1 MNYSDALRKLILLT
15 LFGLST
21 LATVSAQRVDPLNFG
36 EVRCGESAC
45 EVVQIRSLNLGE
57 TIVQISL
64 RDSTTFLLGADPVLP
79 RIIPNQDS
87 VELSLCFSPLRT
99 GNFTD
104 VLQLIITD
112 TVDQDIDTVE
122 VQLSGIGIGPNLQL
136 DPPILR
142 FAETEIGKTSTQQ
155 VVVRNVGQDPIDL
168 DLSQLAG
175 IVDPYRIVDDSI
187 FPVTIDPNGSV
198 VIEVEFAPT
207 SQGYISVYTDIR
219 TGCNQKAR
227 LLITGNTPDMLEEGF
242 GEVPCDEVAC
252 DTVWVKGEGPND
264 RVRSIRMRDSVSF
277 FVGKNLSFPITLPV
291 GDSIGIPVCFQP
303 SRRGNIIDSL
313 VVNIERGGLDEA
325 IRVRLKGTGI
335 GPNVEIDPIVLNF
348 PRTAIAGTSQLTT
361 RFTNSGER
369 PLLVTEADLMIPA
382 PFRLVTPLP
391 IELAPGES
399 IDIEIE
405 FAPTE
410 TGIFSRPVDVTVGCN
425 RLVQIGLNGSTDF
438 IGTGG
443 VLRVTKIG
451 FNPANDERVP
461 CDVSQCTDVTLSNVG
476 NATLVV
482 DSLYWFDGGLG
493 YTAVPF
499 SPIRL
504 TIPPNESTVVK
515 VCIDAKRAGTLV
527 DSLYLRSND
536 RRSIAFGIVFDA
548 SRSMVLDSIRCSPN
562 TYTRLREAKVQA
574 KAFID
579 NTLLYLPSLD
589 IQDQLAIIHYSSE
602 RKSPGSQITPV
613 INTSYPLEFITDPG
627 RTVAKASIDAIT
639 EIGGTYT
646 GAALRAMIDTLKK
659 SPLKD
664 RVIVLISDG
673 KTDDNL
679 NNLSPVSTIIN
690 EANAAGVKIF
700 SIGIALS
707 ELAPT
712 DFQDARDYLTTLS
725 RRTNGKEF
733 LIEDCGSLQDA
744 FAEITEIVSQG
755 GTWVEPFK
763 ITVSA
768 PQLIADNVRFDSLYI
783 YDDSCMTVTL
793 TNVGEGTAI
802 VNKIDLLTL
811 AGDPS
816 TEFTL
821 DGASVSFPIQIPE
834 NGQRDVVICFRP
846 EKLRE
851 REAALRAVYNSCFD
865 ENATAV
871 LNGTGYAEANL
882 RITDVKTALPGDV
895 VTLPIYG
902 DSSLANYDV
911 NSIVWTLRWN
921 RTMLELQ
928 SVRPGAEAN
937 GASVV
942 QSGPIVE
949 NGRYAEVELRADGPA
964 LLSAGELAQLDF
976 EFLRGDS
983 LAAYV
988 EITSGTFEDANPKML
1003 VKNAGVVIHDS
1014 ICFRELRAIE
1024 FRGTPAKIAV
1034 TSVSPTP
1041 ATGDRI
1047 DLELTSTNKE
1057 RVFLDLYDAQG
1068 ATTILTEE
1076 YDLPEGDSRLTLNV
1090 SSLTPGVYYLR
1101 LRAAR
1106 SSETVYRKLI
1116 IQK

>member
-1 MNYSDALRKLILLT
+1 MNYSDVLRQLILLT
-15 LFGLST
+15 LFGLFT

-45 EVVQIRSLNLGE
+45 EVVQIRSLDSGE
-57 TIVQISL
+57 TIVQVSL

-87 VELSLCFSPLRT
+87 VELSLCFSPSRT
-99 GNFTD
+99 GNFTEI
-104 VLQLIITD
+104 LQLIITD
-112 TVDQDIDTVE
+112 TVSQDIDTVE
-122 VQLSGIGIGPNLQL
+122 VELSGIGIGPNLQL
-136 DPPILR
+136 DPPILS
-142 FAETEIGKTSTQQ
+142 FAETELGKTSTRQ
-155 VVVRNVGQDPIDL
+155 VIVRNVGQDPIDL

-187 FPVTIDPNGSV
+187 FPVTIDPNDSV
-198 VIEVEFAPT
+198 VIDVEFAPT
-207 SQGYISVYTDIR
+207 SQGYVSVYTDIR
-219 TGCNQKAR
+219 TGCNQRAR
-227 LLITGNTPDMLEEGF
+227 LLITGNTPDLLEEGF
-242 GEVPCDEVAC
+242 GEVPCDEVVC
-252 DTVWVKGEGPND
+252 DTVWVKGEGSND

-277 FVGKNLSFPITLPV
+277 FIGNNLSLPIALPV

-325 IRVRLKGTGI
+325 IRIRLKGTGI

-348 PRTAIAGTSQLTT
+348 PRTAIAGTSRLTT

-369 PLLVTEADLMIPA
+369 PLLVTEADLMVPP
-382 PFRLVTPLP
+382 PFRLVTSLP

-399 IDIEIE
+399 VDIDIE
-405 FAPTE
+405 FVPTE
-410 TGIFSRPVDVTVGCN
+410 TGVFSRPVDVTVGCN

-443 VLRVTKIG
+443 VLRVTKVG

-482 DSLYWFDGGLG
+482 DSLYWFNGGLG
-493 YTAVPF
+493 YTSVPS
-499 SPIRL
+499 SPVRL
-504 TIPPNESTVVK
+504 TIAPNESTVVK

-527 DSLYLRSND
+527 DSLYIRSND

-548 SRSMVLDSIRCSPN
+548 SRSMVLDSITCPPN
-562 TYTRLREAKVQA
+562 IYTRLREAKVQA

-579 NTLLYLPSLD
+579 NTLLYLPSLG

-602 RKSPGSQITPV
+602 RKTPSSPITPV
-613 INTSYPLEFITDPG
+613 INTSFPLDLITDPG
-627 RTVAKASIDAIT
+627 RIVAKSSIDAIV
-639 EIGGTYT
+639 EIGGTFT
-646 GAALRAMIDTLKK
+646 GAALRSMIETLKS
-659 SPLKD
+659 SPLED

-679 NNLSPVSTIIN
+679 SNLSPVNTIIN

-707 ELAPT
+707 ENE
-712 DFQDARDYLTTLS
+712 ARDYLTTLS
-725 RRTNGKEF
+725 RRTNAKEF
-733 LIEDCGSLQDA
+733 LIDDCGSLQDA

-768 PQLIADNVRFDSLYI
+768 PQLIADNIRFDSLYI
-783 YDDSCMTVTL
+783 YDDSCVTVTL

-811 AGDPS
+811 TGDPS

-821 DGASVSFPIQIPE
+821 DGTSVSFPIQIPE

-882 RITDVKTALPGDV
+882 RITDVKTALPGDI

-949 NGRYAEVELRADGPA
+949 NGRYAEVELRANGPA
-964 LLSAGELAQLDF
+964 LLSAGELAQIDF
-976 EFLRGDS
+976 EFLRGDT
-983 LAAYV
+983 LDAYV
-988 EITSGTFEDANPKML
+988 EITRGTFEDTNPKML

-1014 ICFRELRAIE
+1014 ICFRELRGIE
-1024 FRGTPAKIAV
+1024 FRGAPAKIAV

-1047 DLELTSTNKE
+1047 DLGLTSTNKE

-1076 YDLPEGDSRLTLNV
+1076 YDLPEGESLLTLNV

-1101 LRAAR
+1101 LRSAR